1 MIECIN
7 TAGRYACGG
16 ASLLNLILRNLR
28 VPVENDTCSAY
39 LRAASAVLG
48 LQEPSIRLVK
58 ILGKAL
64 DSSNSEQFY
73 YALSLVIGVPD
84 DFDNSQ
90 NLPVYVESPA
100 PVPAMQ
106 PCADRPIILGFGPA
120 GMFAAI
126 ELLARGQR
134 PLIFERGRR
143 IEERTL
149 DVRRFMEKRELDE
162 ESNIQFG
169 EGGAGTYSDGKLF
182 SRMENSPRVKKVLDT
197 FIRFGAP
204 AEIAYIEKPHLGTDV
219 LCKIVANIREHVL
232 SNGGEIFYNS
242 RMTDL
247 IVQDGVATGV
257 TINDGRQYYSS
268 RIYMAIGH
276 SARDTFRLLLKKGAA
291 MEQRPISMGVR
302 IEHPADVINR
312 IRYGEKYKDFPGLG
326 AAVYAFNYTDR
337 RQARGAYTFC
347 MCPGGEVVNAS
358 SSRGLLALNGMS
370 YSRRAGP
377 YSNAA
382 LVVNCHTADYGGESP
397 LAGIEMQEGIERRAF
412 AAGGGWRVPAQNLTD
427 FLGDAVSRDLLPSSC
442 ACETVPAD
450 LRGILPD
457 FICRT
462 LAAAFAEWK
471 RESALF
477 VSDQAL
483 LLAPETRTSC
493 PVRVLRDDRCQSLT
507 IKNLYPIGEGSGY
520 AGGITSSAADAIT
533 AVERSLS
540 DH

>member
-1 MIECIN
+1 
-7 TAGRYACGG
+7 
-16 ASLLNLILRNLR
+16 
-28 VPVENDTCSAY
+28 VPVEQDICSGCLGAAATA
-39 LRAASAVLG
+39 LRLPEASV
-48 LQEPSIRLVK
+48 RVVK
-58 ILGKAL
+58 ILSKSL
-64 DSSNSEQFY
+64 DIGNREQFY
-73 YALSLVIGVPD
+73 YILSIVTSVPD
-84 DFDNSQ
+84 DFPNPDR
-90 NLPVYVESPA
+90 LPLYSEQALPA
-100 PVPAMQ
+100 VSVK
-106 PCADRPIILGFGPA
+106 PCADRPVVVGFGPA
-120 GMFAAI
+120 GMFAAV
-126 ELLARGQR
+126 ELLARGQK
-134 PLIFERGRR
+134 PLVFERGKRV
-143 IEERTL
+143 EERTL

-182 SRMENSPRVKKVLDT
+182 SRMNNSPRVKKVLDT

-204 AEIAYIEKPHLGTDV
+204 PEIAYIEKPHLGTDV

-232 SNGGEIFYNS
+232 SGGGEIFYSS
-242 RMTDL
+242 RMTDI
-247 IVQDGVATGV
+247 IVEKGAARGI
-257 TINDGRQYYSS
+257 TINNGKQYFSS

-276 SARDTFRLLLKKGAA
+276 SARETFRLLHQKGAVL
-291 MEQRPISMGVR
+291 EQRPISMGVR

-312 IRYGEKYKDFPGLG
+312 IRYGAKYKDFPGLG

-337 RQARGAYTFC
+337 RLKRGAYTFC

-382 LVVNCHTADYGGESP
+382 LVVNCHTDDYGGESP
-397 LAGIEMQEGIERRAF
+397 LAGIEMQEGIERKAF
-412 AAGGGWRVPAQNLTD
+412 AVGGGWRVPAQNLTD
-427 FLGDAVSRDLLPSSC
+427 FLQDRVSGNLRPCSC
-442 ACETVPAD
+442 ACETISAD

-462 LAAAFAEWK
+462 LAAAFEEWK
-471 RESALF
+471 RESSLF
-477 VSDQAL
+477 VSEEAL

-493 PVRVLRDDRCQSLT
+493 PLRVLRDANCQSLT

-533 AVERSLS
+533 AVERSLA
-540 DH
+540 D